1 MQEQVRPSPIKAVNE
16 SPAYNDLPHWG
27 VIKRPWRA
35 TCWWPRR
42 PMDAEMDTLTAAGGD
57 RGVRGQDGPQGRPG
71 LRPARGPAPAGRVLG
86 QRRLMPGRRRRRS
99 AGTDRERMKV
109 ILRDADLSDDYLRCC
124 AQVGCDGFDVM
135 NARNFPSVLEQGYV
149 DLKEMRALRQRIEGW
164 GMSVHCVMPPAP
176 VRYLQGEPGGEAEAE
191 HLSRSVEALGRAGVP
206 LVMIRAHLVE
216 LGSNPG
222 RTHARG
228 EGRAP
233 RGLHRD
239 ALRPRR
245 HAPRAGGRP
254 ADCVV
259 DVEAHYERSLRL
271 FRRLVPIAAEHGT
284 RLILHPSDPPLLNS
298 EWSPRRWSDIVDD
311 VRQPAL
317 RPALL
322 HRHPLRDGDQH
333 LRRHPRLRPARR
345 HPAHPLPQRPG
356 HHPRLGGYD
365 EMALGDGDMNMFK
378 ILLTL
383 RAAGYDGGLQVDHL
397 PGFAADTPFKGIAS
411 GYSVAYIRALL
422 AALEAVPAGAV
433 SVP

>member
-1 MQEQVRPSPIKAVNE
+1 
-16 SPAYNDLPHWG
+16 
-27 VIKRPWRA
+27 
-35 TCWWPRR
+35 
-42 PMDAEMDTLTAAGGD
+42 
-57 RGVRGQDGPQGRPG
+57 
-71 LRPARGPAPAGRVLG
+71 
-86 QRRLMPGRRRRRS
+86 
-99 AGTDRERMKV
+99 MKV
-109 ILRDADLSDDYLRCC
+109 ILRDADLSEDYLRCC
-124 AQVGCDGFDVM
+124 AQIGCDGFDVM

-149 DLKEMRALRQRIEGW
+149 DLNEMRALRQRIEGW
-164 GMSVHCVMPPAP
+164 GMSIHCVMPPAP
-176 VRYLQGEPGGEAEAE
+176 VRYLQGAPGGEAEAE
-191 HLSRSVEALGRAGVP
+191 NVCRSVEALGRAGVP

-228 EGRAP
+228 KGVH
-233 RGLHRD
+233 RGGYTGTRFDL
-239 ALRPRR
+239 AAMRR
-245 HAPRAGGRP
+245 ELEARP

-284 RLILHPSDPPLLNS
+284 RLILHPSDPPLHDL

-311 VRQPAL
+311 VASPHFG
-317 RPALL
+317 LL
-322 HRHPLRDGDQH
+322 YCIGTRFETGTNIYDDIRAF
-333 LRRHPRLRPARR
+333 ARR
-345 HPAHPLPQRPG
+345 GAILHTHFRNVRGTIPAI
-356 HHPRLGGYD
+356 GGYD

-397 PGFAADTPFKGIAS
+397 PVFAADTPFKGIAS

-433 SVP
+433 PVP